1 MKTGADGPVPGGG
14 AGAPSHKFAGLGKLG
29 PRGMAAQ
36 QKAVTGALAL
46 EVQLGLVTDAERGRG
61 SGPAPPESA
70 ETARRGGRA

>member
-1 MKTGADGPVPGGG
+1 MKTRSDGPVPGGG

-46 EVQLGLVTDAERGRG
+46 DVLLGLFSEVERGRG
-61 SGPAPPESA
+61 AGPAPP
-70 ETARRGGRA
+70 RG